1 MCREDKSNQFSGEEV
16 ADMTRRGKSIVIMVL
31 VVFMFPF
38 EALAA
43 VTLMWLDTSGSM
55 NKGGRFESAR
65 DVLIREIRESKP
77 GDVLYIGNF
86 DTNDYL
92 IGRLAVDESGSNE
105 EKEKLINKVRSLRA
119 KGQWTNL
126 DEPLQASKATLL
138 EERTP
143 GNRKIVILSDGL
155 SDPSPDHQVV
165 DLEKVA
171 EIVPQSL
178 GWSLYLIGLSEDI
191 EGLFQAKS
199 SESQLTVNQQYPHVK
214 GIPLKDFTH
223 AKIEN
228 AVETVKKDSMEVVTN
243 SEPTSEQAALK
254 PRRAPWALI
263 LSAFALAAVSVPL
276 LLVHRSKNQQ
286 KLPLVLEIRGT
297 DGESKEIQVLIEE
310 GKKKTAGPKG
320 EIPIE
325 DRGLELPS
333 VIFSIQWE
341 KGSLWL
347 LPQDSITVNGKLIN
361 DKVNIGVGDRIKVRD
376 KLTILVKEGG
386 DNGTD

>member
-1 MCREDKSNQFSGEEV
+1 
-16 ADMTRRGKSIVIMVL
+16 MTRRGKSIIMIIL
-31 VVFMFPF
+31 VVMMLPV

-55 NKGGRFESAR
+55 NKGRRFESAR
-65 DVLIREIRESKP
+65 DVLIKEIEEAKH

-92 IGRLAVDESGSNE
+92 IGRLAVDESGSKE

-165 DLEKVA
+165 DLAKIA

-199 SESQLTVNQQYPHVK
+199 SESQLAVNQQFPHVK

-243 SEPTSEQAALK
+243 SEPPSEQAALK

-263 LSAFALAAVSVPL
+263 LSAFVLAAVSVPL
-276 LLVHRSKNQQ
+276 LLAHRSKHRQ
-286 KLPLVLEIRGT
+286 KLPLVFEIRST

-333 VIFSIQWE
+333 VLFSIQWK
-341 KGSLWL
+341 KGTLWL

-361 DKVNIGVGDRIKVRD
+361 DKVNIGVGDLIKVRD
-376 KLTILVKEGG
+376 KVTILIKEGG